1 MTADTPGVWT
11 IQDGNGNKPQ
21 ANITLTAAIIT
32 PQFAPRTNGGPVEAG
47 NPLPVYDQI
56 AEAALGTPADSVP
69 ANAGA
74 TGSVVAFLR
83 AIWAALLGVL
93 KVGQADSYASTGFSV
108 AIVNTIFNLPLVNAR
123 GVIGFQITGLSA
135 SGAVLTPLFS
145 NDNGATWHPA
155 NGIAGGFQATLAV
168 DGPFRMDAAGH
179 TNVGFQVT
187 TAGAGSVQ
195 INSNASAAAG
205 IVAFASAQP
214 VIPQP
219 VSANGTD
226 ASGAPPAL
234 ANILGS
240 FTVTQPGAYFVQNQS
255 AATLQVIFDNGSG
268 GDVSVQLLAAGGN
281 AGSQGADTTPPMP
294 FYIGRVQIA
303 GPAGSQYLA
312 RHN

>member
-1 MTADTPGVWT
+1 MTTAQVVFANNAATVLASTLPATGITVELAPGTGILFPQLTVAGEFFMATLISQSNSLIRELVQVTAISGDTIVSMIRAQEGTSAISWVSGDLF
-11 IQDGNGNKPQ
+11 QL
-21 ANITLTAAIIT
+21 NITAGSLAALQTAASAGSIPIA
-32 PQFAPRTNGGPVEAG
+32 QVGAPNGVAPLDGDALVPIVNIPVSG
-47 NPLPVYDQI
+47 L
-56 AEAALGTPADSVP
+56 S
-69 ANAGA
+69 
-74 TGSVVAFLR
+74 
-83 AIWAALLGVL
+83 ALLG
-93 KVGQADSYASTGFSV
+93 
-108 AIVNTIFNLPLVNAR
+108 
-123 GVIGFQITGLSA
+123 
-135 SGAVLTPLFS
+135 
-145 NDNGATWHPA
+145 
-155 NGIAGGFQATLAV
+155 
-168 DGPFRMDAAGH
+168 
-179 TNVGFQVT
+179 
-187 TAGAGSVQ
+187 
-195 INSNASAAAG
+195 
-205 IVAFASAQP
+205 
-214 VIPQP
+214 QP